1 MVVDNLT
8 VHSFQL
14 PVNMDPGHI
23 SVEIYE
29 PSKVKAALTI
39 AHGAGTNM
47 HHSFLKSLS
56 QEFARHDIMTVRF
69 NFPYMEKGRKMPDR
83 YPVASKAI
91 RAVLEEIHQRYP
103 HLPLFAG
110 GKSFGGRMS
119 SQTLAETPL
128 SYIHGVVF
136 FGFPLHPAN
145 QPSLNRAD
153 HLNDV
158 AVPMLFLQGTR
169 DALADNDLIY
179 QVCERLP
186 LATLIRIEGADHS
199 FNKGKAAILQSL
211 CSHTVDWLKRTLIAN
226 G

>member
-1 MVVDNLT
+1 MVVNDVT

-14 PVNMDPGHI
+14 PINIDPGYV

-29 PSKVKAALTI
+29 PQKAKAALTI
-39 AHGAGTNM
+39 AHGAGANM
-47 HHSFLKSLS
+47 HHAFLKSLA
-56 QEFARHDIMTVRF
+56 QELAENEILTVRF

-83 YPVASKAI
+83 YPVASKVI
-91 RAVLEEIHQRYP
+91 RAVLEEINRRYP
-103 HLPLFAG
+103 DLPLFAG

-128 SYIHGVVF
+128 SYIGGVVF
-136 FGFPLHPAN
+136 FGFPLHAAN

-158 AVPMLFLQGTR
+158 TVPMLFLQGTR

-186 LATLIRIEGADHS
+186 SATLVRIEGADHS
-199 FNKGKAAILQSL
+199 FNKGKPAMLKML
-211 CSHTVDWLKRTLIAN
+211 CSHTVDWLNKFIVAN